1 MRTLVMNLTRFGDL
15 LQSQA
20 AVSSLAR
27 SGAQVGLVCLE
38 NFAPAAALLRDVDAV
53 FPLPAARLLARLD
66 QGWKPALAV
75 LREWGRG
82 AADFGAQQVVNLTST
97 LPARL
102 LARTLG
108 PSPTLGFGLD
118 EWGFSAHSSPW
129 AAFLQAATRHRGC
142 SPFNLVDLFRR
153 VVAESGTPAGFAL
166 AAPGP
171 EARAEARGLLA
182 AAAPAGARGFVA
194 LQLGASAEARRWP
207 EVAFRELGERLWA
220 GHGLCPVLLGAK
232 SEVSLGRS
240 FAAAG
245 AGPLVDLIGQT
256 SLPLLAAVLAECRL
270 LATND
275 TGTMHLA
282 AGLGVPVAALFLA
295 TAQPWDTGP
304 YLAGSLSLEP
314 DLDCHPCA
322 FNAACARD
330 GACRGAVGASAVWA
344 HVDAYLRAGSWAAAG
359 PQPGARA
366 WEARPDAHGFMDLA
380 SLSGHE
386 AGDRTGWIRLQ
397 RSLYRQFLDGE
408 AVSPRPDLGRALGP
422 QARAEAAA
430 LLDRA
435 GQLLLLV
442 REQAQAL
449 CRAPMPPLKRKFL
462 ANWQT
467 LSALW
472 SGSPRF
478 SVLGDLWREQTQ
490 QLGENIGQLVP
501 LLERYRALAAA
512 WRASLGDDGTVV
524 ESDGP

>member
-27 SGAQVGLVCLE
+27 SGARVGLVCLE
-38 NFAPAAALLRDVDAV
+38 NFASAASLLRDVDRV

-75 LREWGRG
+75 LREWGGQATAYG
-82 AADFGAQQVVNLTST
+82 AAQVVNLTST

-142 SPFNLVDLFRR
+142 SPYNLVDLFRR
-153 VVAESGTPAGFAL
+153 VVADPADPLGRAGFAL
-166 AAPGP
+166 AEPGP
-171 EARAEARGLLA
+171 EARAEARALLD
-182 AAAPAGARGFVA
+182 AAAPAGPRGFVA
-194 LQLGASAEARRWP
+194 LQLGASVEARRWP
-207 EVAFRELGERLWA
+207 EAAFRELGERLWS

-232 SEVSLGRS
+232 SEIPLGQS

-245 AGPLVDLIGQT
+245 QGPFIDLLGRT

-314 DLDCHPCA
+314 DMDCHPCA
-322 FNAACARD
+322 FNAACTRD
-330 GACRGAVGASAVWA
+330 GACRGAVRPAAVA
-344 HVDAYLRAGSWAAAG
+344 AYVDAYLRTGDWASAG
-359 PQPGARA
+359 PQAGARA
-366 WEARPDAHGFMDLA
+366 WVARPDAHGFMDLA

-386 AGDRTGWIRLQ
+386 GEDRTAWIRLQ
-397 RSLYRQFLDGE
+397 RSLYRQFLDE
-408 AVSPRPDLGRALGP
+408 DAVSPRPDLGQGVGP
-422 QARAEAAA
+422 QLRSEAVA
-430 LLDRA
+430 LLGRA

-449 CRAPMPPLKRKFL
+449 RRAPLPPIKRKFL

-467 LSALW
+467 LAALL

-490 QLGENIGQLVP
+490 QLGENIEQLVP
-501 LLERYRALAAA
+501 LLDRYRALAAA
-512 WRASLGDDGTVV
+512 WQASLGENGTVV
-524 ESDGP
+524 E